1 MARGVFA
8 YLALATAACTSA
20 TPAPAPAP
28 ASVPVEPPRAP
39 ATPEPEPS
47 AAPLPEI
54 REPGAVAC
62 RITADSWSL
71 SKLRTR
77 RSGPVFAEVRAA
89 PAAVVLPVTERAEAA
104 TAVLD
109 DGQVVVRALVD
120 VEDLELYPLPQT
132 TSRGPVALL
141 GIVVPQAQGAMGW
154 VSGASG
160 ARVGVS
166 IDASSIVVSPS
177 PVVDTVACDQLTL
190 VPEEFDVRALFTKKK
205 NLPTRWLAR
214 DGVPIQRNLKAEPA
228 AELGGQVEVEVL
240 EVRGALTLIL
250 YETPT
255 FLVLG
260 WVPSKD
266 LTTTAG
272 AGVGYG
278 TGRGSYARPFSS
290 FRGDRCDGDLPLIV
304 ELGTE
309 RTIVGM
315 IRAKSSFR
323 IMEQA
328 DTPRR
333 RSDFVAVE
341 LPVQPWL
348 RPVPPARFVVSAG
361 ELARCKP

>member
-1 MARGVFA
+1 
-8 YLALATAACTSA
+8 
-20 TPAPAPAP
+20 
-28 ASVPVEPPRAP
+28 VPVEPPRVPAEPEAEPAP
-39 ATPEPEPS
+39 API
-47 AAPLPEI
+47 PEI
-54 REPGAVAC
+54 REPAAVAC
-62 RITADSWSL
+62 RITAESWSL

-77 RSGPVFAEVRAA
+77 RSGPIFAEVRAA
-89 PAAVVLPVTERAEAA
+89 PAAVVLPVTERAESA

-120 VEDLELYPLPQT
+120 VKDLELYPLPQT

-141 GIVVPQAQGAMGW
+141 GIVVPQAEGAMDW
-154 VSGASG
+154 VSGRSD

-166 IDASSIVVSPS
+166 IDASPIVVSPS

-214 DGVPIQRNLKAEPA
+214 DGVPIQRNLTAEPA

-240 EVRGALTLIL
+240 EVRGAFTHIL

-266 LTTTAG
+266 LTTTPGG
-272 AGVGYG
+272 AFGYG
-278 TGRGSYARPFSS
+278 SGRGGYARPISS
-290 FRGDRCDGDLPLIV
+290 FRGDRCDGDLPLVV
-304 ELGTE
+304 EVGSE
-309 RTIVGM
+309 RTVVGT

-323 IMEQA
+323 IVERS

-333 RSDFVAVE
+333 RTDFVEVE

-348 RPVPPARFVVSAG
+348 RAVPPARFVVAARD
-361 ELARCKP
+361 LARCKP